1 MFISSP
7 ERIRFL
13 NTNRF
18 NSAGYACHCVYKLS
32 TGTWVYG
39 GYNRVLAA
47 AQKNCAKKIK
57 PKNSNIFTDKKS
69 DNSSNSEDQADFDE
83 QTVVLDKQSAL
94 AFDRSENIALYLK
107 NYCQQDEFEIL
118 KKLQSKSKAAKFWA
132 EQVEKFVSDLK
143 QHKNTVPEGFFS
155 SDEFKKALKVF
166 CRKILKKSE
175 EEEEEELEVEE
186 FVDKN

>member
-1 MFISSP
+1 MG
-7 ERIRFL
+7 L
-13 NTNRF
+13 W
-18 NSAGYACHCVYKLS
+18 C
-32 TGTWVYG
+32 
-39 GYNRVLAA
+39 YNRVLAA

-57 PKNSNIFTDKKS
+57 PKNSKNSNIFTDKKS
-69 DNSSNSEDQADFDE
+69 DNSSNSVDQADLDE

-132 EQVEKFVSDLK
+132 EQVKKFVSDLK

-166 CRKILKKSE
+166 CRKIEKKS